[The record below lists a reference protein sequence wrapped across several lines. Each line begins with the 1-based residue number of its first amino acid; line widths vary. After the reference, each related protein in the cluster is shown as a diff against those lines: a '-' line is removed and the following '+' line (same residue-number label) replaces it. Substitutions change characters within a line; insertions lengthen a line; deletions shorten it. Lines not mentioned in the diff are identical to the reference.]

1 MIARIIVVLVVAVGL
16 ASALLWS
23 QTRHEPLKV
32 SGFIESDEI
41 RVGSRVGGRVAK
53 VHVTEGGEVK
63 SGDAL
68 VELEPFDLNERLA
81 QAKAERSA
89 RQAEVDR
96 VTAGFRIEEKAQAKA
111 QLDQRA
117 ARQAKLEAGPRKQ
130 EIATAQAELRQAKAD
145 VELAQLQ
152 YNRAKDL
159 FDKNTLSR
167 SEYDQAVA
175 RWTTSQEAVKV
186 RTEQLNLLLEGTRAE
201 DLQEARAQT
210 AEAEQM
216 WKLRDAGYRVEEIA
230 QAKAAF
236 EAADAATRIFE
247 TQLKELKI
255 ASPTTAVVESIDLQ
269 PGDLVAANAPVVTLA
284 DRARQWVRAYLP
296 ENHLS
301 IKEGHIVSVTVDSLP
316 GKQFKAHVSF
326 IARQAEFR
334 PGNVQTPEERS
345 KQVFRIKVELD
356 EGLDQLRPGM
366 VADVWFEPN
375 S

>member
-1 MIARIIVVLVVAVGL
+1 MIARIIVVLVVAVAL

-53 VHVTEGGEVK
+53 VHVAEGGEVK

-301 IKEGHIVSVTVDSLP
+301 IKEGHVVSVTVDSLP

-366 VADVWFEPN
+366 VADVWFEPK

>member
-1 MIARIIVVLVVAVGL
+1 MIVRVIAVVIVAVAL
-16 ASALLWS
+16 ACALLWS

-53 VHVTEGGEVK
+53 VHVAEGTEVK
-63 SGDAL
+63 AGEPL
-68 VELEPFDLNERLA
+68 VELEPFDLVERLA
-81 QAKAERSA
+81 QAKAERAA
-89 RQAEVDR
+89 RQAELDR
-96 VTAGFRIEEKAQAKA
+96 VTAGFRVEEKAQAKA

-167 SEYDQAVA
+167 SEYDQATA

-186 RTEQLNLLLEGTRAE
+186 RSEQLNLLLEGTRAE

-210 AEAEQM
+210 AEAEQL
-216 WKLRDAGYRVEEIA
+216 WRLRESGYRSEEIA
-230 QAKAAF
+230 QAKAAL

-247 TQLKELKI
+247 AQLKELRI
-255 ASPTTAVVESIDLQ
+255 SAPSAAVVESIDLQ
-269 PGDLVAANAPVVTLA
+269 PGDLVATNAPVVTLA
-284 DRARQWVRAYLP
+284 DRARLWVRAYLP
-296 ENHLS
+296 ENRLAV
-301 IKEGHIVSVTVDSLP
+301 KEGHVVSITVDSLP
-316 GKQFKAHVSF
+316 NRRFKGHVSF

-345 KQVFRIKVELD
+345 KQVFRVKVELD
-356 EGLDQLRPGM
+356 EGLDEVRPGM
-366 VADVWFEPN
+366 VADVWFEN
-375 S
+375 

>member
-1 MIARIIVVLVVAVGL
+1 MIARIIVVLVVAVAL

-53 VHVTEGGEVK
+53 VHVTEGVEVK

-230 QAKAAF
+230 QSKAAF

-284 DRARQWVRAYLP
+284 DRARLWVRAYLP

-301 IKEGHIVSVTVDSLP
+301 IKEGHVVSVTVDSLP

-366 VADVWFEPN
+366 VADVWFEPH